1 METKLNS
8 VETTGKTVEEAIL
21 MAVAQLGTRREKLDI
36 EVLSEPETALF
47 GIIKKKEAK
56 IRATR
61 KLDAAELAKEY
72 LDTLFEKMGVDVQA
86 AVTVKEEVLQAEL
99 TGENLGLLIGKRG
112 ETLDSI
118 RYLLSLYIGKVYE
131 NKLKVIVDTE
141 GYLAKREESLKRLA
155 VSTAHKVKKTRR
167 RIVLRPMNS
176 YERRIIHAALQ
187 DDPYVKTVSEGEE
200 PYRQVI
206 VVLK

>member
-86 AVTVKEEVLQAEL
+86 GVTVKEEVLQAEL

-141 GYLAKREESLKRLA
+141 GYLAKREEALKRLA

-200 PYRQVI
+200 PYRKVI

>member
-1 METKLNS
+1 M
-8 VETTGKTVEEAIL
+8 
-21 MAVAQLGTRREKLDI
+21 
-36 EVLSEPETALF
+36 
-47 GIIKKKEAK
+47 
-56 IRATR
+56 
-61 KLDAAELAKEY
+61 
-72 LDTLFEKMGVDVQA
+72 FEKMGVDVQA
-86 AVTVKEEVLQAEL
+86 TVTVKEEVLQAEL

-200 PYRQVI
+200 PYRKVI